1 VSVILDAL
9 RRRHE
14 KGTLPDDGS
23 SQASVRPVPAGL
35 GLTRASSVSRRS
47 QPWIR
52 VIGIVAIVLLSGTW
66 LTLRPA
72 SRREVN
78 PPSAVVTRQVPMSQP
93 VALESQVAQA
103 PATGGRGASAAPA
116 TAGSDDRVQPPT
128 SNVELTSPN
137 VELRTSNTGSRT
149 PGPVSR
155 PNHFNLALR
164 DQNLGDFARAREH
177 YLAVL
182 AEDELNVE
190 ARNNLGLLY
199 HGRGMTDEAI
209 TEFRHA
215 IAVNPRYV
223 KARGNLAV
231 ALMAAGRLPEARA
244 ELRAA
249 LDVAPR
255 DVDVLVNMALVE
267 RRDQHLERAIEL
279 LVKAIAASPEH
290 AVAHYN
296 LAVLYDEHDSLA
308 LAFDHYH
315 AFLKHAGPEH
325 ASLVAAVQLRVL
337 ALESTRDR
345 PGP

>member
-1 VSVILDAL
+1 MSVILDAL
-9 RRRHE
+9 RRRRE
-14 KGTLPDDGS
+14 QGTLPDDGS
-23 SQASVRPVPAGL
+23 SQPSVRPVPAGL

-66 LTLRPA
+66 LTLWPA

-78 PPSAVVTRQVPMSQP
+78 PSSAVTRQVPMSQP
-93 VALESQVAQA
+93 VAPESQVAQA
-103 PATGGRGASAAPA
+103 PATVGRGASAAPA
-116 TAGSDDRVQPPT
+116 TAGSGDRVQPPT

-137 VELRTSNTGSRT
+137 VELVTSSTGSRD
-149 PGPVSR
+149 PVSR
-155 PNHFNLALR
+155 PNHFNLAR
-164 DQNLGDFARAREH
+164 RFQNLGDFTRAREH

-182 AEDELNVE
+182 AEDEFNVE

-215 IAVNPRYV
+215 IAVNPRDV

-231 ALMAAGRLPEARA
+231 ALVAAGRLPEARA

-279 LVKAIAASPEH
+279 LVNALAASPEH

-296 LAVLYDEHDSLA
+296 LAVLYDEHGSLA

-315 AFLKHAGPEH
+315 AFLKYAGPEH
-325 ASLVAAVQLRVL
+325 ALLVAAVQLRVL